1 MVSAFQRLR
10 EMRATR
16 PSRARGAWWQVP
28 VLALA
33 CVVALVAPARQAAA
47 QGVTTGSIG
56 GVVTDAAGA
65 PVAGASV
72 IAIHTPS
79 GTNYEATT
87 RADGHYF
94 IPNMRVGGPYVVTVT
109 YVGGG
114 TAFAPYTNENV
125 TVNLGVIT
133 DVNATVK
140 NIAVEES
147 VTVVASSDTV
157 FSSTRTG
164 AATTVSR
171 EMIQNLPSL
180 SNRLENFTRL
190 TPQASGLSFAG
201 QDSRYN
207 NITVDGSYFNNSF
220 GLGNAPG
227 DRTGVAA
234 ISPQAVEQIQVNVAP
249 YDVRQ

>member
-1 MVSAFQRLR
+1 MVNEFQRLR
-10 EMRATR
+10 EMRVTR

-33 CVVALVAPARQAAA
+33 CVVVLMAPARQAAA

-56 GVVTDAAGA
+56 GTITDASGA

-79 GTNYEATT
+79 GTNYEAST
-87 RADGHYF
+87 RTDGRYF

-109 YVGGG
+109 YVGGAS
-114 TAFAPYTNENV
+114 AFEPYTNENV
-125 TVNLGVIT
+125 TVNLGVTT
-133 DVNATVK
+133 DVNVTVK

-147 VTVVASSDTV
+147 VTVVASSDAV
-157 FSSTRTG
+157 FSSARTG

-171 EMIQNLPSL
+171 EMIQNLPNV

-190 TPQASGLSFAG
+190 TPQASG
-201 QDSRYN
+201 
-207 NITVDGSYFNNSF
+207 
-220 GLGNAPG
+220 
-227 DRTGVAA
+227 AA
-234 ISPQAVEQIQVNVAP
+234 K
-249 YDVRQ
+249 